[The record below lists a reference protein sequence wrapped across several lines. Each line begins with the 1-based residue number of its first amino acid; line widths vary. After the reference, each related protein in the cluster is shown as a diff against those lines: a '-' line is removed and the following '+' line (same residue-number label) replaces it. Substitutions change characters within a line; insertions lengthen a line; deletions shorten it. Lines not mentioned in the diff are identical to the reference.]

1 MSSENQTNRPDKG
14 SYSDKFKTLIDLAFI
29 AFCAGLSMFYLF
41 TGNTTELEFREI
53 VLPLLIFSA
62 IGWLVYII
70 LRLILKKPRKAA
82 ILSGIVMAVV
92 TNAGMLYDKLGYV
105 LVLIISTVFIAAV
118 FVVVLRFLKPGVA
131 AKIEYIAAGVLAG
144 LILFN
149 TIISVPQ
156 LIENKKLSGEA
167 ADKAA
172 SLEQIEIPAQ
182 YSSKQSDLSNIYIF
196 IFDELAGSQC
206 MDEVFGYD
214 NTWFYNDMRELG
226 FSVSD
231 DCTNHEQ
238 FTMETLSGLFSLEYA
253 FDYDTYGAFACR
265 ERFEDARFFHIME
278 DIDYDLYETEVSGF
292 VDFEPRMQ
300 YGKNRKYHT
309 TEDGSTTVEVIADRT
324 LFGPAADALGIF
336 PDTYKLYDE
345 ILTYYTLPESYT
357 YENALTFTYICC
369 PHAPFI
375 YDINGSPVDKEHSMD
390 WTDSKYFLEQYEYMC
405 KRITQAMDGIVEND
419 PDAVILVLSDHG
431 VKANKHLWDGPQTT
445 YEQSTDTF
453 FAVYTGGRDD
463 LGDISGL
470 CGANVLRTV
479 MNKEFGFELDMTAV
493 PGN

>member
-1 MSSENQTNRPDKG
+1 MSSENQTNSKPDG
-14 SYSDKFKTLIDLAFI
+14 ARSGIIKTLIDLAFI

-53 VLPLLIFSA
+53 VLPLVVFSVM
-62 IGWLVYII
+62 GWVIYTII
-70 LRLILKKPRKAA
+70 RLILRKPRKAA
-82 ILSGIVMAVV
+82 ILSGVVMVVV

-105 LVLIISTVFIAAV
+105 LVLIICAV
-118 FVVVLRFLKPGVA
+118 LITAVSIVVLRFVKPGGA

-149 TIISVPQ
+149 TILSIPQ
-156 LIENKKLSGEA
+156 LIENKKLSNEA
-167 ADKAA
+167 ANKAA
-172 SLEQIEIPAQ
+172 SLEQIDIPAQ
-182 YSSKQSDLSNIYIF
+182 YTSSDNELPNVYIF

-214 NTWFYNDMRELG
+214 NTWFYNHMRELG

-238 FTMETLSGLFSLEYA
+238 FTMETLAGLFNLEYA

-265 ERFEDARFFHIME
+265 ERFVDARFFHIME
-278 DIDYDLYETEVSGF
+278 EMGYDLYETEVSSF

-300 YGKNRKYHT
+300 YGKNREYHT
-309 TEDGSTTVEVIADRT
+309 TEDGSTTVEVIAGRT
-324 LFGPAADALGIF
+324 LLGPAADAMGIF
-336 PDTYKLYDE
+336 PDTYKWYDE

-357 YENALTFTYICC
+357 YENAFTFTYICC

-375 YDINGSPVDKEHSMD
+375 YDINGSPVDKEHRMD

-405 KRITQAMDGIVEND
+405 KRITQSMNGVIEND
-419 PDAVILVLSDHG
+419 PDAVIMVLSDHG
-431 VKANKHLWDGPQTT
+431 VKANKYLWDGPQTT

-470 CGANVLRTV
+470 SGVNVLRTV
-479 MNKEFGFELDMTAV
+479 MNKEFGFDLDMVGA
-493 PGN
+493 PEN